1 MVEIIIVPS
10 EEKIEIETPIK
21 VKYMLRKLG
30 ILKNEALVIKDGRIL
45 TGDLMLRD
53 NDKIEI
59 RLVTS
64 RG

>member
-45 TGDLMLRD
+45 TGDLLLRD
-53 NDKIEI
+53 NDKVEI

>member
-1 MVEIIIVPS
+1 MVEITIVPS